1 MEVHTVMIDSKSL
14 IVQRVMNHV
23 KNAHGVI
30 GQRVS
35 EFGRGLCLKVMAKDS
50 LYYLKMLPLNNY

>member
-1 MEVHTVMIDSKSL
+1 MLKMRMELLASVF
-14 IVQRVMNHV
+14 
-23 KNAHGVI
+23 
-30 GQRVS
+30 S